1 MKTSVKIALG
11 LLAAVVVISLL
22 FYLHDNVGLW
32 LSRIGTYITVIAASF
47 AAGWLLGRTGRRK
60 SRDES
65 DEHDASGK

>member
-1 MKTSVKIALG
+1 METSVKIALG

-22 FYLHDNVGLW
+22 FYLRDNVGLW

-60 SRDES
+60 SRYES
-65 DEHDASGK
+65 DASGK